1 MKKYAIFPLSGIL
14 LLVLSCISEYA
25 PKIGN
30 NTAGVLVVEGVISDT
45 GTFVKLSRT
54 VKMDDSLS
62 IFESEF
68 VDNATIHVIDEGFN
82 VIAVA
87 EQQKID
93 GLTISG
99 AYIVKDSISF
109 TPGKKYALDMQI
121 GGKQYRSDFVTPVF
135 TPEIDEV
142 NWRLNDD
149 YSIDFFVST
158 HDSEK
163 TNQLL
168 SVEF

>member
-1 MKKYAIFPLSGIL
+1 VKKYAIFPLSGIL